1 VPQAPPRQEYAGA
14 VVQGLAIFAGAVLG
28 AAAVLSLTVAMVAQV
43 SKRRRVARA
52 HHSLAAM
59 RGPSGQP
66 FFPET
71 PEQKR
76 REERILGGWDPT
88 YGEGADV
95 DPERW

>member
-1 VPQAPPRQEYAGA
+1 M
-14 VVQGLAIFAGAVLG
+14 QGLAIFAGAVI
-28 AAAVLSLTVAMVAQV
+28 AVAAVLTLTAAVVSRR
-43 SKRRRVARA
+43 SKRRRVAEARR
-52 HHSLAAM
+52 SLAAM

-88 YGEGADV
+88 YDDGGEV
-95 DPERW
+95 DPDRW

>member
-1 VPQAPPRQEYAGA
+1 
-14 VVQGLAIFAGAVLG
+14 VQGLAIFAVAVVAG
-28 AAAVLSLTVAMVAQV
+28 AAVLTLIAAVVSRR
-43 SKRRRVARA
+43 SKRRRVGEVRR
-52 HHSLAAM
+52 SLAAM

-76 REERILGGWDPT
+76 REERILEGWDPT
-88 YGEGADV
+88 YGDGADA

>member
-1 VPQAPPRQEYAGA
+1 ME
-14 VVQGLAIFAGAVLG
+14 GLAIFAAAVV
-28 AAAVLSLTVAMVAQV
+28 AAASMLTLTVGVV
-43 SKRRRVARA
+43 SRRSKRRRAAEARRA
-52 HHSLAAM
+52 LETM

-88 YGEGADV
+88 YGDGADV
-95 DPERW
+95 DPDRW